1 MQEEKDD
8 LSKRINPSISESYEK
23 TVKTQQELNHKKE
36 VAKENKKKLED
47 LIKELDNEKNRD
59 VKSTVKEVDRHF
71 NSIFSIL
78 LPNVKAKLE

>member
-1 MQEEKDD
+1 MKEEKED

-23 TVKTQQELNHKKE
+23 TVKTQEELIHKKE